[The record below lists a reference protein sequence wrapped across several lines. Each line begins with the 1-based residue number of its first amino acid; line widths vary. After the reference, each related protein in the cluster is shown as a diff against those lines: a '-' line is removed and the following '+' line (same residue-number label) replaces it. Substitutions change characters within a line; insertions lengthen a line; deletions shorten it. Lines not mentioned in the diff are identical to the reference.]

1 MLKSLK
7 YKNESLIAILVIFH
21 LVGLVGMAIP
31 SVREQILPL
40 SAMNLY
46 ISFVVLILSR
56 KSKFKLFF
64 LFITISFLLGMIFEI
79 IGVKTSFLFGE
90 YYYGE
95 NLGKKVLDVPI
106 VIGINWAVLAIC
118 SGNIIQKL
126 KLNLLFSALLT
137 SALMVLLDY
146 LIEPIAIKND
156 YWHWKNENVPI
167 YNYISW
173 YFLSIP
179 ITLLYFKLK
188 LHEQNKVS
196 NVLYLILALFFIILK
211 FI

>member
-1 MLKSLK
+1 MLKKLN
-7 YKNESLIAILVIFH
+7 YKNEILIAILVIFH

-31 SVREQILPL
+31 EMRDKILPL

-46 ISFVVLILSR
+46 ISFAVLLLSR
-56 KSKFKLFF
+56 KTKFKFF
-64 LFITISFLLGMIFEI
+64 FIFITVAFLLGMSFEI
-79 IGVKTSFLFGE
+79 IGVKTSYLFGE
-90 YYYGE
+90 YYYGN
-95 NLGKKVLDVPI
+95 NLGQKIFEVPI

-126 KLNLLFSALLT
+126 KLNILFSALLT
-137 SALMVLLDY
+137 SLLMVLLDY

-156 YWHWKNENVPI
+156 YWHWKNELIPV

-173 YFLSIP
+173 FFLSIP

-188 LHEQNKVS
+188 LQEQNKVS
-196 NVLYLILALFFIILK
+196 NVLYLILALFFITLK